1 MKIFQ
6 LVMLSVFQLSLA
18 WGQSAEEIISK
29 TESAYRGLTNYTDQG
44 TYIKSGSHSLSMDTS
59 TYSLAIDR
67 KGNIN
72 QWLHKES
79 SGQLTGAKYV
89 KTGGESLGTYTR
101 LGNKEP
107 GFPCTMHEA
116 GARLMGTGGDVFYVI
131 GSLFYEGYITGAPTD
146 SSALQYYD
154 SARKLPDTMINGA
167 PCYVI
172 KTRKTAVITQ
182 SYADRANFVHDSMF
196 HLLDLPIEQRGGS
209 RTEPGPKSVEHKYF
223 IRKSDLMMVRI
234 ENFYMEADTHTI
246 KGHAVLSLNPKYNVK
261 DFSTYLKE

>member
-1 MKIFQ
+1 MRTLYILI
-6 LVMLSVFQLSLA
+6 LVTFPLSFTN
-18 WGQSAEEIISK
+18 GQTAEEIISK

-44 TYIKSGSHSLSMDTS
+44 MYIKSGSHFLNMDTS

-79 SGQLTGAKYV
+79 SGQLTGANYV
-89 KTGGESLGTYTR
+89 KAGGESLGTYTR

-107 GFPCTMHEA
+107 GFPCTMSEA

-131 GSLFYEGYITGAPTD
+131 GSLFYEGYITGAATD

-172 KTRKTAVITQ
+172 KTRKTTVTTQ

-196 HLLDLPIEQRGGS
+196 HLLDLPIEQRGGP
-209 RTEPGPKSVEHKYF
+209 RTEPGPRTVEHKYF
-223 IRKSDLMMVRI
+223 IRKSDLMMVRS

-246 KGHAVLSLNPKYNVK
+246 KGHSVLSLNPKYNVK
-261 DFSTYLKE
+261 DFSTYRKE